1 MQRNA
6 STDELYFVTLT
17 VVNWIDVFTPP
28 PVQASRLNPNKC
40 KRLAYINHL
49 SGKEIFRIFITMQR
63 NASTDELYFVTL
75 TVVDWIDVFTRRYY
89 NDFII
94 ENLAWRQQ
102 KAKLNIYA
110 YVIMT
115 NHIHMVANVTDGS
128 LGDVL
133 GRFKSFT
140 SKELYKMI
148 AANTQESRREWML
161 KAFDRA
167 GKYNPLNENHQ
178 FWQNG
183 NYPVVLYTPA
193 VIEQKIDYI
202 HENPVRAGF
211 VGSAHEYWYS
221 SANPESPLKII
232 W

>member
-1 MQRNA
+1 M
-6 STDELYFVTLT
+6 
-17 VVNWIDVFTPP
+17 
-28 PVQASRLNPNKC
+28 SR
-40 KRLAYINHL
+40 
-49 SGKEIFRIFITMQR
+49 T
-63 NASTDELYFVTL
+63 ASTDELYFVTL

-89 NDFII
+89 NDYII
-94 ENLAWRQQ
+94 ENLAWNQAN
-102 KAKLNIYA
+102 KNLNIYA

-128 LGDVL
+128 LGEVW
-133 GRFKSFT
+133 GKFKTYT
-140 SKELYKMI
+140 SKRLYEMI
-148 AANTQESRREWML
+148 AGNVQESRREWML
-161 KAFDRA
+161 HAFDRV
-167 GKYNPLNENHQ
+167 GKYNPLNTNHQ

-183 NYPVVLYTPA
+183 NYPVLLYSPA

-232 W
+232 Y

>member
-1 MQRNA
+1 MQKN
-6 STDELYFVTLT
+6 S
-17 VVNWIDVFTPP
+17 
-28 PVQASRLNPNKC
+28 C
-40 KRLAYINHL
+40 
-49 SGKEIFRIFITMQR
+49 IFITMQR

-89 NDFII
+89 SDFII
-94 ENLAWRQQ
+94 ENLAWCQQ
-102 KAKLNIYA
+102 NANLNIYA

-115 NHIHMVANVTDGS
+115 NHIHMVANVPDGS

-148 AANTQESRREWML
+148 ANNAQESRRDWML

-167 GKYNPLNENHQ
+167 GKYNPLNEKHQ

-183 NYPVVLYTPA
+183 NYPVVLFTPA
-193 VIEQKIDYI
+193 VIEQKIDYT